1 MKFSPDTLKEFAI
14 NCFCAAG
21 VEALHAKQIAE
32 NLLLAD
38 LRGVG
43 SHGVT
48 RIPIYTE
55 RLVAGVVNPRPDMKV
70 VRETGALALIDGD
83 NGPGPVVSYFANA
96 LVIQAAKKFG
106 IAAAAVSSSNHNG
119 ILAAYT
125 MEAAAAGLIGIAAT
139 NAPKSMAVVGGREP
153 LVGTNPLSFALPRA
167 NGSPVVLDM
176 ATSVVARGKIV
187 ELAKRGGS
195 IPEGWALDADGRPT
209 TDARA
214 AEQGVILPFS
224 GGKGSGLAIM
234 VEALCGILSGG
245 LFGPQINNLYSDFV
259 NPQGV
264 GHFFLAI
271 DPSAL
276 GERGQFESRVDIFA
290 GMIKASLKA
299 IGVEEI
305 LLPGEPE
312 IRLEQRTR
320 LDGIELPPNVVT
332 DLNEAAAKLRVPAL
346 QS

>member
-1 MKFSPDTLKEFAI
+1 
-14 NCFCAAG
+14 
-21 VEALHAKQIAE
+21 
-32 NLLLAD
+32 
-38 LRGVG
+38 
-43 SHGVT
+43 
-48 RIPIYTE
+48 
-55 RLVAGVVNPRPDMKV
+55 
-70 VRETGALALIDGD
+70 
-83 NGPGPVVSYFANA
+83 
-96 LVIQAAKKFG
+96 
-106 IAAAAVSSSNHNG
+106 
-119 ILAAYT
+119 
-125 MEAAAAGLIGIAAT
+125 
-139 NAPKSMAVVGGREP
+139 
-153 LVGTNPLSFALPRA
+153 
-167 NGSPVVLDM
+167 M

-224 GGKGSGLAIM
+224 GGKGSGLAII

-271 DPSAL
+271 DPAAL
-276 GERGQFESRVDIFA
+276 GEHGQFESRVDIFA

-299 IGVEEI
+299 VGVEEI

-312 IRLEQRTR
+312 TRLEQRTR

-332 DLNEAAAKLRVPAL
+332 DLNETAAKLRVPAL